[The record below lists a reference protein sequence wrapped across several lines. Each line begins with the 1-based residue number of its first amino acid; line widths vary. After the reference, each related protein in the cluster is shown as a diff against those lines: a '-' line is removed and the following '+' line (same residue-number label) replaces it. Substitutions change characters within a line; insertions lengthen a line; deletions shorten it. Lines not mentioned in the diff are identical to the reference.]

1 MRGKSTHLV
10 GNGKGKGKGRKKG
23 KRKGKKKK
31 MEREWER
38 KPVPELKPASE
49 LEEHLD
55 LK

>member
-38 KPVPELKPASE
+38 KTVPE